1 METRT
6 LIGLIAGF
14 LATGS
19 FFAFLYFYLS
29 SRGRSVA
36 GRGLAR
42 SMVGSSG
49 MGSMR
54 VSSAQLRQ
62 KFNNP
67 DDISDKELE
76 QFKKDTK
83 KKLRKKQS
91 FTQDELFFHA
101 GIFSDKEKRDFNRLK
116 VIAPFV
122 VSVLLVVGVAYAGMG
137 SDMIAIAVVL
147 GVLLGL
153 QLPKTIISR
162 RIEYRAEEILYY
174 LPLVIEQISIGVS
187 SSLDIGPCLQK
198 VVSMADERDSHNV
211 VTELVKIAHFYVK
224 SGASLEHALS
234 EVGKL
239 SGNSELKHA
248 FMALSQVARHGG
260 EISRQ
265 LQELA
270 DAVSTQRE
278 TKIEAKIKQL
288 ELKATA
294 PVAVV
299 FGGFLIILLIGFGLK
314 LMDAF

>member
-6 LIGLIAGF
+6 LIGVIAGL

-19 FFAFLYFYLS
+19 FLAFLYFFITTR
-29 SRGRSVA
+29 SRGM
-36 GRGLAR
+36 AR
-42 SMVGSSG
+42 SILGTSNL
-49 MGSMR
+49 GSMR
-54 VSSAQLRQ
+54 ATGAHSRHRTGGTEE
-62 KFNNP
+62 
-67 DDISDKELE
+67 ISDKEME
-76 QFKKDTK
+76 KFKKDSK
-83 KKLRKKQS
+83 KKFKKKAA
-91 FTQDELFFHA
+91 FTQEELFFHA
-101 GIFSDKEKRDFNRLK
+101 GIFSDKEKRDFVRLK
-116 VIAPFV
+116 MIAPFAAAI
-122 VSVLLVVGVAYAGMG
+122 LFIGLAIFAGMSG
-137 SDMIAIAVVL
+137 EMLAVCGVM

-153 QLPKTIISR
+153 QLPKTLLNR
-162 RIEYRAEEILYY
+162 RVEFRAEEILYY

-187 SSLDIGPCLQK
+187 SSLDIGPCIQK

-211 VTELVKIAHFYVK
+211 VTEMMKVAQFYVK

-314 LMDAF
+314 LITAF

>member
-19 FFAFLYFYLS
+19 FLVFLYFFLNTRN
-29 SRGRSVA
+29 RGM
-36 GRGLAR
+36 AR
-42 SMVGSSG
+42 SILGTANGGG
-49 MGSMR
+49 MRLTGAQAR
-54 VSSAQLRQ
+54 ARSA
-62 KFNNP
+62 NEE
-67 DDISDKELE
+67 ITDKDLE
-76 QFKKDTK
+76 QFKKDSK
-83 KKLRKKQS
+83 KKFKKKS
-91 FTQDELFFHA
+91 FTQEELYFHA
-101 GIFSDKEKRDFNRLK
+101 GIFSDKEKRDFARLK
-116 VIAPFV
+116 VLAPIV
-122 VSVLLVVGVAYAGMG
+122 CAMLLVGGSVYVGMG
-137 SDMIAIAVVL
+137 ADMLLVSVVL

-153 QLPKTIISR
+153 QLPKTVISR
-162 RIEYRAEEILYY
+162 RVNNRAEEILYY

-187 SSLDIGPCLQK
+187 SSLDIGPCIQK
-198 VVSMADERDSHNV
+198 VISMPDERDSHNV
-211 VTELVKIAHFYVK
+211 VTEMMKVAEFYVK

-278 TKIEAKIKQL
+278 TKIEGKIKQL

-314 LMDAF
+314 LITAF

>member
-1 METRT
+1 MDSKT
-6 LIGLIAGF
+6 LILLIAGF
-14 LATGS
+14 LAAGS
-19 FFAFLYFYLS
+19 GLAFFYFFTS
-29 SRGRSVA
+29 SRGSGMARSVI
-36 GRGLAR
+36 G
-42 SMVGSSG
+42 GSNL
-49 MGSMR
+49 GSMR
-54 VSSAQLRQ
+54 MSSAQVRRQ
-62 KFNNP
+62 KGEELS
-67 DDISDKELE
+67 DSDIE
-76 QFKKDTK
+76 QFKKDSK
-83 KKLRKKQS
+83 KKIKKKIT

-101 GIFSDKEKRDFNRLK
+101 GMFSDKEKRDFVRLK
-116 VIAPFV
+116 GIAP
-122 VSVLLVVGVAYAGMG
+122 VVGAIICAVGIFYLQLGM
-137 SDMIAIAVVL
+137 DMVL
-147 GVLLGL
+147 VGLVMGGLLGL
-153 QLPKTIISR
+153 QLPKTILNR
-162 RIEYRAEEILYY
+162 RVVARGDEILYY

-211 VTELVKIAHFYVK
+211 VTELMKVSQFYVK
-224 SGASLEHALS
+224 SGASLEHSLS

-248 FMALSQVARHGG
+248 FMALSQVAKHGG

-314 LMDAF
+314 LVTAF